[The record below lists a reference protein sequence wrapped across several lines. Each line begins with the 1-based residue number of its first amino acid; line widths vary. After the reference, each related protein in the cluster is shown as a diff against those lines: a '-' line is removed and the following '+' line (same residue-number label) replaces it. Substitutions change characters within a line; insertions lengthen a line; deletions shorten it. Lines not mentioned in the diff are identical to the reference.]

1 MKYLLD
7 TCVISELTKER
18 PEKKVIQWLEEQRSY
33 DLFLSVITIGELRK
47 GIEKLEQSKRKTLL
61 SEWLDTLISE
71 YNDRILSIDLECVSS
86 WAVITARSEKTGLPL
101 SAIDSLIAAQ
111 ASYHELT
118 IVTRNIAD
126 FKASGIGIFNPWG
139 QA

>member
-1 MKYLLD
+1 MRYLLD

-18 PEKKVIQWLEEQRSY
+18 PEKKVIQWLEKQRSY
-33 DLFLSVITIGELRK
+33 DLFLSVITIGELMK
-47 GIEKLEQSKRKTLL
+47 GIEKLEQSKKKALL
-61 SEWLDTLISE
+61 RGWLDTLISE
-71 YNDRILSIDLECVSS
+71 YNDRILLIDLDCVIS
-86 WAVITARSEKTGLPL
+86 WALMTARAEKKGLPL

-126 FKASGIGIFNPWG
+126 FKASCADIFNPWD
-139 QA
+139 QV